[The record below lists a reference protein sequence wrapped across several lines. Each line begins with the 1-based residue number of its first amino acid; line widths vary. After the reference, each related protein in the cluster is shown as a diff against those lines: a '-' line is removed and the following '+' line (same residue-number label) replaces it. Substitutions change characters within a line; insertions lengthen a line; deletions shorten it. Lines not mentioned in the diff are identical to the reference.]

1 MERVLPK
8 TIDYGDVLPL
18 AVESRSRRRTFFPVN
33 GQEFSSAGANIIRID
48 LSADA
53 LLDTQHSYLRFNVKT
68 TGAITAGMDYSG
80 GHGFIRRL
88 RIQQSGTTLEDIN
101 NYNRLMGAVV
111 LPCQSG
117 SEHTLERSASEF
129 VRMPGGSGLTADG
142 QSQDDTYG
150 GITLPDITATPLG
163 AITPMTSLTNAEIGA
178 AGSDGTGA
186 LKTDIDASLTSVST
200 EVGNA
205 FTSITNKINGL
216 VASVSETGG
225 LVGALHNPNTQLQAQ
240 RDYAITI
247 PLNSGLLNCDKL
259 LPLMLMS
266 APLTIEM
273 ELAQTN
279 VPMCLSGAMAD
290 GYTISNVRY
299 IANLIEVGGDV
310 AQQLRMVQEASGG
323 VLTLAGQTYSHFAG
337 NLVAGNEGD
346 QVINVP
352 ARVKSMKSL
361 FFVSQGEGG
370 IEQSNRYGCS
380 FGGNCL
386 MNSYQLKIGS
396 VVYPPTPVRCG
407 FTTAAGLNGQNGAG
421 ATKSEPLFELAKAW
435 GNVGSNKGMGQL
447 SVGTLYATER
457 TQPLTQGF
465 YSFSPFGLDLE
476 AFQRVAIESGV
487 NTADRSLP
495 MSLVLNTGA
504 MGSAQGIDAFVLADA
519 LFYINSDGSMSVS
532 V

>member
-68 TGAITAGMDYSG
+68 TGAVTAGMDYSG

-117 SEHTLERSASEF
+117 TEHHKERSATEF
-129 VRMPGGSGLTADG
+129 VRMPGGSGLTADA
-142 QSQDDTYG
+142 QTQDDTYG
-150 GITLPDITATPLG
+150 GLVLPNITATPVG
-163 AITPMTSLTNAEIGA
+163 ASTAAPDPLTA
-178 AGSDGTGA
+178 AGVQ
-186 LKTDIDASLTSVST
+186 ASLTSIVAPVTGAGAVKDAIDSM
-200 EVGNA
+200 
-205 FTSITNKINGL
+205 TNKINAL
-216 VASVSETGG
+216 VASVSGTGN
-225 LVGALHNPNTQLQAQ
+225 LVGAVHNVETQLQAT
-240 RDYAITI
+240 REYVITI

-259 LPLMLMS
+259 VPLMLMS

-279 VPMCLSGAMAD
+279 VPMCLSAAMAD

-337 NLVAGNEGD
+337 NLSAGSAGD
-346 QVINVP
+346 QIVNVP

-386 MNSYQLKIGS
+386 MNSYQLKVGS

-407 FTTAAGLNGQNGAG
+407 FSTAAGLNGQNGAG

-457 TQPLTQGF
+457 TQPLTGGF
-465 YSFSPFGLDLE
+465 YSFSPFGIDLE

-495 MSLVLNTGA
+495 LSLVLNTGA
-504 MGSAQGIDAFVLADA
+504 MNSAQGVDAFVLADA